1 LNYKPFNS
9 TAGYSIG
16 ITQSTVIDGS
26 GNITGAT
33 ATFSGLGSFSVGIS
47 AAGGTFS
54 ALTRFTAGISASSGM
69 TLAGSF
75 QGSTATFSG
84 LGSFSVGISAAGGT
98 FSAPIKS
105 TRLARLTSAVFE
117 AKSANW
123 TPTNADDGKIFT
135 VDIHAKSTITCTL
148 SGLSTGIHFKI
159 LVLSGTV
166 LIETGDDLYGY
177 NDVGTGDTRTIYC
190 IGSGTYFGSI

>member
-26 GNITGAT
+26 GNITGAS
-33 ATFSGLGSFSVGIS
+33 ATFSGLGSFSEGID
-47 AAGGTFS
+47 
-54 ALTRFTAGISASSGM
+54 
-69 TLAGSF
+69 
-75 QGSTATFSG
+75 
-84 LGSFSVGISAAGGT
+84 AAGGT
-98 FSAPIKS
+98 FSAPITS

-123 TPTNADDGKIFT
+123 TPTDADDGKIFT
-135 VDIHAKSTITCTL
+135 VEINPKSTITCTL

-190 IGSGTYFGSI
+190 IAPYTYFGSI

>member
-1 LNYKPFNS
+1 MNYKPFNS

-16 ITQSTVIDGS
+16 ITQSTVIDSS
-26 GNITGAT
+26 GNIVCA
-33 ATFSGLGSFSVGIS
+33 GIS

-54 ALTRFTAGISASSGM
+54 ALTRFTAGISAAGGM

-84 LGSFSVGISAAGGT
+84 LGSFSAGISAAGAT
-98 FSAPIKS
+98 FTSPITS

-123 TPTNADDGKIFT
+123 TPTDADNGKIFT
-135 VDIHAKSTITCTL
+135 VSIGGKTTITCSLT
-148 SGLSTGIHFKI
+148 GLSPGVHFKI
-159 LVLSGTV
+159 LVITGTV
-166 LIETGDDLYGY
+166 SFSVT
-177 NDVGTGDTRTIYC
+177 GTGNGGNIAFGMGAPDTTTIYC
-190 IGSGTYFGSI
+190 TASNEYFATNSA